1 MADPQSQALPPPSY
15 TATIRH
21 LRAFL
26 SVAKHRSFTRAATE
40 LHLSQPSLT
49 MTIQQLEDIVGGTLF
64 DRTTRNVILTQ
75 EGNDLFPVAERVVD
89 DFDLAIRNI
98 RLTASSRNSCIRVG
112 VVSSIA
118 TKIMPRIL
126 EGFLASRPGLRVQL
140 REGNSNDVRRLV
152 RRNEVD
158 IGFASM
164 DGPDADLV
172 FKPLFKDQLGL
183 FLRHTHPLHMLAKDG
198 VLRWA
203 DLAGH
208 NFVGLTL
215 DTATGPIL
223 SQMEDLPESIRVP
236 KYEVS
241 TYPTLWALIEN
252 GLGVTTA
259 PALAAEFIPDNR
271 IAFLGLIEPVAWRS
285 VYIVSRL
292 GRALPPMVTA
302 LVKTVEAELAAIS
315 NGHSRITTSGISASE
330 E

>member
-1 MADPQSQALPPPSY
+1 MIDPTPSALPGTSY
-15 TATIRH
+15 SATIRH

-26 SVAKHRSFTRAATE
+26 SVAKHRSFTRAATD

-49 MTIQQLEDIVGGTLF
+49 MTIQQLEDIVGGALF
-64 DRTTRNVILTQ
+64 DRTTRNVILTP
-75 EGNDLFPVAERVVD
+75 EGVDLFPVAERVVD

-126 EGFLASRPGLRVQL
+126 EGFLASRPGVRIQL

-158 IGFASM
+158 VGFASM
-164 DGPDADLV
+164 DGDDAELV
-172 FKPLFKDQLGL
+172 FKPLFTDQLGL
-183 FLRHTHPLHMLAKDG
+183 FMRHDHPLRTVAKNG
-198 VLRWA
+198 ALRWS
-203 DLAGH
+203 DLASQC
-208 NFVGLTL
+208 FVGLTQ

-223 SQMEDLPESIRVP
+223 SQMEHLPDSIRLP

-252 GLGVTTA
+252 GLGITTA
-259 PALAAEFIPDNR
+259 PALAAEFIPDTR
-271 IAFLGLIEPVAWRS
+271 IVFLGLTDPVAWRS
-285 VYIVSRL
+285 VFVVTRL
-292 GRALPPMVTA
+292 GRSLPTMVTA
-302 LVKTVEAELAAIS
+302 LVKTIEVELADIAK
-315 NGHSRITTSGISASE
+315 GHSRIRTASI
-330 E
+330 

>member
-1 MADPQSQALPPPSY
+1 MTSPQTQTLPAPSY
-15 TATIRH
+15 SATIRH

-64 DRTTRNVILTQ
+64 DRTTRNILLTQ

-126 EGFLASRPGLRVQL
+126 DGFLATRPGLRVQL

-164 DGPDADLV
+164 DGAEAELE

-183 FLRHTHPLHMLAKDG
+183 FLRHTHPLYKQAKEG

-203 DLAGH
+203 DLANH
-208 NFVGLTL
+208 SFVGLTS

-223 SQMEDLPESIRVP
+223 AQMEHLPESIRVP

-252 GLGVTTA
+252 GLGITTA

-271 IAFLGLIEPVAWRS
+271 IAFLGLTEPVAWRS
-285 VYIVSRL
+285 VYTVRRL

-302 LVKTVEAELAAIS
+302 LLKTIEVELAIIAE
-315 NGHSRITTSGISASE
+315 GHSRITIC
-330 E
+330 

>member
-1 MADPQSQALPPPSY
+1 MQHNSALPTPSY
-15 TATIRH
+15 SATIRH

-64 DRTTRNVILTQ
+64 DRTTRNIILTQ

-89 DFDLAIRNI
+89 DFDLAIRQI
-98 RLTASSRNSCIRVG
+98 RLTAASRNSCVRVA

-126 EGFLASRPGLRVQL
+126 EAFLATRPGVRVQL

-158 IGFASM
+158 IGFASKV
-164 DGPDADLV
+164 DDDAELA
-172 FKPLFKDQLGL
+172 FKPLFRDQLGL
-183 FLRHTHPLHMLAKDG
+183 FLRNDHPLHAVARDG
-198 VLRWA
+198 VLRWS
-203 DLAGH
+203 DLSDH
-208 NFVGLTL
+208 SFVGLTQ

-223 SQMEDLPESIRVP
+223 SQMEHLPESIRVP

-252 GLGVTTA
+252 GLGITTA

-271 IAFLGLIEPVAWRS
+271 IAFLGLVEPVAWRS
-285 VYIVSRL
+285 VYIVTRV
-292 GRALPPMVTA
+292 GRALPPIVTA
-302 LVKTVEAELAAIS
+302 LVKAVEAELSIIATDHPRIS
-315 NGHSRITTSGISASE
+315 TMQ
-330 E
+330 

>member
-1 MADPQSQALPPPSY
+1 MVGPQPQALPSPSY

-75 EGNDLFPVAERVVD
+75 EGTDLFPVAERVVD

-126 EGFLASRPGLRVQL
+126 EAFLASRPGLRVQL
-140 REGNSNDVRRLV
+140 SRGKLERRAPSRAAQRGGYRLCQHGRPRCRAGFQAAV
-152 RRNEVD
+152 QGPARPLPSPHASPACNCTRRC
-158 IGFASM
+158 A
-164 DGPDADLV
+164 A
-172 FKPLFKDQLGL
+172 
-183 FLRHTHPLHMLAKDG
+183 
-198 VLRWA
+198 WA
-203 DLAGH
+203 DLANH

-223 SQMEDLPESIRVP
+223 SQMEHLPESIRVP

-252 GLGVTTA
+252 GLGITTA
-259 PALAAEFIPDNR
+259 PALAAEFLPDNR
-271 IAFLGLIEPVAWRS
+271 IAFLGLVEPVAWRS
-285 VYIVSRL
+285 VYIVTRL
-292 GRALPPMVTA
+292 GRALPSMVTA
-302 LVKTVEAELAAIS
+302 LVKTVEAELAVIAKS
-315 NGHSRITTSGISASE
+315 HSRIATF
-330 E
+330 

>member
-1 MADPQSQALPPPSY
+1 MATPSAQALPAPSY
-15 TATIRH
+15 SATIRH

-40 LHLSQPSLT
+40 LRLSQPSLT
-49 MTIQQLEDIVGGTLF
+49 MTIQQLEDIVGGVLF

-75 EGNDLFPVAERVVD
+75 EGTDLFPVAERVVD

-98 RLTASSRNSCIRVG
+98 RLTAWSRNSCVRVA

-118 TKIMPRIL
+118 TKILPRIL
-126 EGFLASRPGLRVQL
+126 DGFLASRPGVRVQL

-158 IGFASM
+158 VGFASM
-164 DGPDADLV
+164 DGDDAELV
-172 FKPLFKDQLGL
+172 FKPLFRDQLGL
-183 FLRHTHPLHMLAKDG
+183 FLRNDHALHAVAKDG

-203 DLAGH
+203 DLANH
-208 NFVGLTL
+208 NFVGLTP

-223 SQMEDLPESIRVP
+223 SQMEHLPESLRVP
-236 KYEVS
+236 KLEVS

-252 GLGVTTA
+252 GLGITTA
-259 PALAAEFIPDNR
+259 PALAAEFLPDNG
-271 IAFLGLIEPVAWRS
+271 IAFLGLTEPVAWRS

-292 GRALPPMVTA
+292 GRAPSPIVTA
-302 LVKTVEAELAAIS
+302 LVAAIEQDLATIAK
-315 NGHSRITTSGISASE
+315 GHSRITTS
-330 E
+330 

>member
-1 MADPQSQALPPPSY
+1 MAHTHNAASPTPSY
-15 TATIRH
+15 GATIRH

-49 MTIQQLEDIVGGTLF
+49 MTIQRLEDIVGGALF
-64 DRTTRNVILTQ
+64 DRTTRSIVMTQ
-75 EGNDLFPVAERVVD
+75 EGNDLYPVAERVVD
-89 DFDLAIRNI
+89 DFDTAIRQI
-98 RLTASSRNSCIRVG
+98 RLTASSRNSCVRVA

-126 EGFLASRPGLRVQL
+126 EAFLAARPGLRVQL

-158 IGFASM
+158 VGFASKL
-164 DGPDADLV
+164 DDDAELS
-172 FKPLFKDQLGL
+172 FKPLFSDQLGL
-183 FLRHTHPLHMLAKDG
+183 FLRDDHPLFNTARNG
-198 VLRWA
+198 VLRWS
-203 DLAGH
+203 DLSDH
-208 NFVGLTL
+208 NFVGLTQ

-223 SQMEDLPESIRVP
+223 SQMDHLPESIRAP

-252 GLGVTTA
+252 GLGITTA

-271 IAFLGLIEPVAWRS
+271 IAFLGLTEPVAWRS
-285 VYIVSRL
+285 VHVVTRL
-292 GRALPPMVTA
+292 GRALPQMATA
-302 LVKTVEAELAAIS
+302 LVKAVETEIATIAD
-315 NGHSRITTSGISASE
+315 GHHRITTT
-330 E
+330 

>member
-1 MADPQSQALPPPSY
+1 MSESPVDAFAPPSY
-15 TATIRH
+15 SATIRH

-40 LHLSQPSLT
+40 LHLTQPSLT
-49 MTIQQLEDIVGGTLF
+49 ITIKQLEDIAGGSLF
-64 DRTTRNVILTQ
+64 DRTTRSVILTH
-75 EGNDLFPVAERVVD
+75 EGEDLFPIATRVVD

-98 RLTASSRNSCIRVG
+98 RLTASSRNSCIRVA

-118 TKIMPRIL
+118 IKIMPRIM
-126 EGFLASRPGLRVQL
+126 ERFLAAHSGVRVQL

-158 IGFASM
+158 VGFASK
-164 DGPDADLV
+164 DAEDAELV
-172 FKPLFKDQLGL
+172 FKKLFRDQLGL
-183 FLRHTHPLHMLAKDG
+183 FLPLDHELHKIAKNG

-223 SQMEDLPESIRVP
+223 SQMEHLPENIRVP

-241 TYPTLWALIEN
+241 TYPTLWALVEN

-259 PALAAEFIPDNR
+259 PALAAEYMKDDR
-271 IAFLGLIEPVAWRS
+271 ITFLGLKDPVAWRS
-285 VYIVSRL
+285 VYVVSRI
-292 GRALPPMVTA
+292 GRAQPTQVQDLVTA
-302 LVKTVEAELAAIS
+302 VETELAAIAK
-315 NGHSRITTSGISASE
+315 GHSRIVID
-330 E
+330 

>member
-1 MADPQSQALPPPSY
+1 MSDSPAQPMAAPSY
-15 TATIRH
+15 SATIRH

-26 SVAKHRSFTRAATE
+26 SVARHRSFTRAATE

-64 DRTTRNVILTQ
+64 DRTTRNILLTQ
-75 EGNDLFPVAERVVD
+75 EGTDLFPVAERVVD

-126 EGFLASRPGLRVQL
+126 EGFLATRPGVRVQL

-164 DGPDADLV
+164 DGAEAELV

-183 FLRHTHPLHMLAKDG
+183 FLRHTHPLYERAKDG

-203 DLAGH
+203 DLANH

-223 SQMEDLPESIRVP
+223 SQMEHLPESIRVP

-252 GLGVTTA
+252 GLGITTA
-259 PALAAEFIPDNR
+259 PALAAEFIPDSR
-271 IAFLGLIEPVAWRS
+271 IAFLGLTEPVAWRN

-292 GRALPPMVTA
+292 GRTVPPMVTA
-302 LVKTVEAELAAIS
+302 LVKAIEAELAVIAK
-315 NGHSRITTSGISASE
+315 GHSRISTF
-330 E
+330 